1 MPQRFFLKTGKRHE
15 LISATF
21 FMIITGANSAGS
33 IQRVPDRLERTHVLP
48 GARVQGLGDCRI
60 RHSFNKPEAAAIS
73 RLPEALK
80 E

>member
-33 IQRVPDRLERTHVLP
+33 IQRVP
-48 GARVQGLGDCRI
+48 VQGLGDCRI

>member
-33 IQRVPDRLERTHVLP
+33 IKRVPDRLEKRERMFFL
-48 GARVQGLGDCRI
+48 ARAYKV
-60 RHSFNKPEAAAIS
+60 
-73 RLPEALK
+73 
-80 E
+80 